1 MAQTLQRPDADE
13 DSFMRLTR
21 TRTNKTQVGHV
32 ERVSCRLCVS
42 LLWSIPPRQGLLPEL
57 IPNHRRCLLVV
68 VESALVVVESALV
81 VVESALVVVES
92 ALVVVESALARLSQP
107 GCFEKAEAKGC
118 HGHSS
123 ALNA

>member
-81 VVESALVVVES
+81 VVESAL
-92 ALVVVESALARLSQP
+92 ARLSQP

>member
-68 VESALVVVESALV
+68 VESALVVVESAL
-81 VVESALVVVES
+81 
-92 ALVVVESALARLSQP
+92 ARLSQP

>member
-32 ERVSCRLCVS
+32 KRISCRLCVS

-57 IPNHRRCLLVV
+57 TPNHRRCLLVV

-81 VVESALVVVES
+81 VVESAL
-92 ALVVVESALARLSQP
+92 ARLSQP
-107 GCFEKAEAKGC
+107 RCFEKAEAKGC

>member
-13 DSFMRLTR
+13 DSFIRLTR

-92 ALVVVESALARLSQP
+92 ALARLSQP